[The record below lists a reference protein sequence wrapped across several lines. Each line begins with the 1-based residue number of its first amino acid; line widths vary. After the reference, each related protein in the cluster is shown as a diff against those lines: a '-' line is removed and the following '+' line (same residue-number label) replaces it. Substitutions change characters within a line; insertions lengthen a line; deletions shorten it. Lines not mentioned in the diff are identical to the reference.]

1 VGVVDARVD
10 CERPVVAKGMVVD
23 KAGMIGSSPTVDVGE
38 ELSTVALLSDEI
50 PIELAGIVPVPISVE
65 GESSE
70 DLKVSVTKSRG
81 YLNFPVLR
89 HAW

>member
-1 VGVVDARVD
+1 
-10 CERPVVAKGMVVD
+10 MVID
-23 KAGMIGSSPTVDVGE
+23 EEGTTGGPPTVDVGE
-38 ELSTVALLSDEI
+38 ELLTVALVGDEI

-81 YLNFPVLR
+81 NLNFPVLQ
-89 HAW
+89 HAR